1 MKKVQQQIH
10 KYAKARGWDKPEPA
24 NIAKSIVIEGAE
36 LLEIFQ
42 WDNKKREQVLKDK
55 ELVEKI
61 KGELADVFI
70 YAFDMAVTL
79 GFDSEKVVLDKLKK
93 VEKKY
98 PVYIVKGSRKNYL
111 ALKQAH
117 RKQHA

>member
-36 LLEIFQ
+36 LLELFQ
-42 WDNKKREQVLKDK
+42 WDNSKREKVLKDK
-55 ELVEKI
+55 ELVEKV
-61 KGELADVFI
+61 KDELADVFI
-70 YAFDMAVTL
+70 YCFDMAVTL
-79 GFDSEKVVLDKLKK
+79 SLDSEKIVLEKLKK

-98 PVYIVKGSRKNYL
+98 PVSLVKGSRKNYL

-117 RKQHA
+117 RKKHA